1 MGPRHMPL
9 NCAFMNGTVVGRDV
23 WIPMS
28 SILGG
33 QQRCGFGW
41 HMFVECLAE
50 GRGVSLPA
58 GAVGAARTVTAG
70 VGAYARIRKQFRVPI
85 AEFGGIKEALARAG
99 REAYIVLA
107 GGELMNA
114 IVDNHEAPM
123 VLSSIMK
130 QSCTD
135 RGRQVVQDGMDILGG
150 ASICQGNANF
160 LGNAYMA
167 MPVAITVEGANIM
180 TRSFQIIGQ
189 GLTRCHPHMLPL
201 IDSLQSTDADA
212 PAKFRTQFGKMLG
225 HVFSN
230 LGLGL
235 MRGVGSTVSTA
246 TRSATAYKDG
256 DKLIAYHEAQLLRL
270 SANFAFAS
278 DLALLLLEVEAQ
290 EALKEAAANF
300 PAPLGAFGGLLM
312 TTGVAPLGSLMRPY
326 SMPRDDL
333 TKEVASLLT
342 KPSAVRDMFA
352 ENIYEDDAT
361 RVGQLISALPTCLEA
376 DAVLS
381 KMKKDKREPS
391 EQEAALLAKAEALRD
406 LLVQVDVHQ
415 EGIGADTTGRVR
427 PALTSTEARL
437 TAAGAANFD
446 VHQ

>member
-1 MGPRHMPL
+1 
-9 NCAFMNGTVVGRDV
+9 
-23 WIPMS
+23 
-28 SILGG
+28 
-33 QQRCGFGW
+33 
-41 HMFVECLAE
+41 
-50 GRGVSLPA
+50 
-58 GAVGAARTVTAG
+58 
-70 VGAYARIRKQFRVPI
+70 VPI
-85 AEFGGIKEALARAG
+85 AEFGGIQEALARAG

-130 QSCTD
+130 QSCTE
-135 RGRQVVQDGMDILGG
+135 RGRRVVQDGMDILGG
-150 ASICQGNANF
+150 AGICMGKDNF
-160 LGNAYMA
+160 LGSAYMA

-278 DLALLLLEVEAQ
+278 DLALLLGGRLKFEELLMGRLADAMGAIFLGYSTLHHFSRNRAAVPGLEALAESALLQLEVEAQ

-446 VHQ
+446 EARVSASA